1 MIIVEFNLKEGV
13 TSTKKIQVTEND
25 TAKKMGSG
33 DLNVFAT
40 PAMIALIENTCKSC
54 VDLHLPSGYTTVGIE
69 INIKHLKP
77 SPVGAKVKC
86 EAVLQKID
94 RKKLAFKVETWDDKG
109 KIGEGSHVRYIVN
122 SENFMKKV
130 Q

>member
-1 MIIVEFNLKEGV
+1 MEFNLREGI
-13 TSTKKIQVTEND
+13 TSTMEIYITEND

-33 DLNVFAT
+33 NLNVFAT
-40 PAMIALIENTCKSC
+40 PAMIALIENTCKNC

-69 INIKHLKP
+69 VNVKHIKP
-77 SPVGAKVKC
+77 SPVGVKVRC

-94 RKKLAFKVETWDDKG
+94 RKKLFFKVEAWDNTG

-122 SENFMKKV
+122 SENFMKKM

>member
-1 MIIVEFNLKEGV
+1 MIVMEFNLREGI
-13 TSTKKIQVTEND
+13 TSTMEIYITEND

-33 DLNVFAT
+33 NLNVFAT
-40 PAMIALIENTCKSC
+40 PAMIALIENTCKNC

-69 INIKHLKP
+69 VNVKHIKP
-77 SPVGAKVKC
+77 SPVGVKVRC

-94 RKKLAFKVETWDDKG
+94 RKKLFFKVEAWDNTG

-122 SENFMKKV
+122 SENFMKKM

>member
-1 MIIVEFNLKEGV
+1 MEFNLKEGI
-13 TSTKKIQVTEND
+13 TSTAEIQITKND

-33 DLNVFAT
+33 DLDVFAT
-40 PAMIALIENTCKSC
+40 PAMIALIENTCKNC

-69 INIKHLKP
+69 VNVKHIKP
-77 SPVGAKVKC
+77 SPVNVKVRC
-86 EAVLQKID
+86 EAILEKID
-94 RKKLAFKVETWDDKG
+94 RKKLFFKVEAWDNKG

-122 SENFMKKV
+122 SEEFMKKI

>member
-1 MIIVEFNLKEGV
+1 MEFNVREGI
-13 TSTKKIQVTEND
+13 TSTMETHVTEND
-25 TAKKMGSG
+25 TAKKIGSG

-40 PAMIALIENTCKSC
+40 PAMTALIENTCKNC

-69 INIKHLKP
+69 INVKHIKP
-77 SPVGAKVKC
+77 SPVGIKIRCKVFLEKF
-86 EAVLQKID
+86 KG
-94 RKKLAFKVETWDDKG
+94 KKLLFKAEVWDDTG

-122 SENFMKKV
+122 SVDFMKKI